1 MTRFLKPVSL
11 LLLLF
16 VSCASPYRHLQEQSV
31 NFSSALRFRPEFD
44 KVLYRCVV
52 DGRFAFRKFHLSG
65 LLFFKKM
72 EDNSIRAVF
81 QNEMGFTFFDFQ
93 WGAPSDSFQVNQII
107 PQLDKAALV
116 KTLQKDFN
124 LLLMKGLSPATEH
137 VFQSGTETYHR
148 FDLERG
154 VVYYIAEQSKLQRI
168 ENVGKTK
175 VITISLSGKN
185 SDHDMPRSVVFD
197 HHKANFT
204 IRLNLIENAE
214 N

>member
-44 KVLYRCVV
+44 KALYRCVV

-65 LLFFKKM
+65 LLFLKKM
-72 EDNSIRAVF
+72 EDNSTRAVF

-93 WGAPSDSFQVNQII
+93 WDGSSDSFKVNQII
-107 PQLDKAALV
+107 PQLDKSALV

-137 VFQSGTETYHR
+137 VFQSGAEIYHR

-154 VVYYIAEQSKLQRI
+154 VVYYIAAQNNLRRI

-175 VITISLSGKN
+175 VITITISGK
-185 SDHDMPRSVVFD
+185 DGDKAMPQSVVFD

-204 IRLNLIENAE
+204 IRMNQIENAE